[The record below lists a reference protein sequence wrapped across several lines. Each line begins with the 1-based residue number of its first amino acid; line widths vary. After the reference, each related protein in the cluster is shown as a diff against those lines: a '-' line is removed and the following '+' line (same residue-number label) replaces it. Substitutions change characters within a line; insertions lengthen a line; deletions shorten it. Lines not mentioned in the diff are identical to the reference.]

1 MRASW
6 GSRRR
11 ALSAARTRVVRS
23 SRLPALLIGWPL
35 RSVWP
40 VSDALG
46 ARPVK
51 DRNLAAVANRLAGPM
66 VAARAGPPI
75 SADRAGCE
83 QGQVDRPSG
92 SRTPAGWRGGL
103 VRLGWRR

>member
-1 MRASW
+1 MTPDFW
-6 GSRRR
+6 HP
-11 ALSAARTRVVRS
+11 TS

-51 DRNLAAVANRLAGPM
+51 DRNLAAVAKRVAGPM
-66 VAARAGPPI
+66 VATRAGPPI
-75 SADRAGCE
+75 SARPGRLRA
-83 QGQVDRPSG
+83 S
-92 SRTPAGWRGGL
+92 PAGSTQR
-103 VRLGWRR
+103 